1 MKPTVVLFPD
11 EEKKDAEDL
20 AKNLMGQMIRV
31 DQGRVIV
38 TYDDLD
44 SDVGRMLV
52 GIVKKA
58 MQ

>member
-1 MKPTVVLFPD
+1 MVLFPD